1 MSEDGIMPD
10 DETLRHLQML
20 LLRAILLGEPLP
32 GSGQSLSVPDLRFV
46 LRQPAIPLSSENF
59 AGSVENFAG
68 SVSIEGLPKPLHVLS
83 PEELIEESR
92 EQGEV
97 AYLRFQP
104 AKQNA
109 DTVQLT
115 IEARL
120 ATADTERAPLGLG
133 GTQVVFQRVEDEWTV
148 ATPPASYA
156 T

>member
-1 MSEDGIMPD
+1 MSEDGTMSD
-10 DETLRHLQML
+10 GETLRHLQPL

-46 LRQPAIPLSSENF
+46 LRQPAILLSSENL
-59 AGSVENFAG
+59 AG
-68 SVSIEGLPKPLHVLS
+68 SVSLEGLPKPLHVLS
-83 PEELIEESR
+83 AEELTEESR
-92 EQGEV
+92 KQGEV

-104 AKQNA
+104 AKQKA

-120 ATADTERAPLGLG
+120 ATADTERTPLGLG
-133 GTQVVFQRVEDEWTV
+133 GTQVVFQRVGDEWTV

>member
-1 MSEDGIMPD
+1 VSEDGILPD
-10 DETLRHLQML
+10 DETLRHLQTL
-20 LLRAILLGEPLP
+20 LLRAILQDQPLP

-46 LRQPAIPLSSENF
+46 LRQPAILLSSENL
-59 AGSVENFAG
+59 AG

-83 PEELIEESR
+83 PEELIEKSR

-133 GTQVVFQRVEDEWTV
+133 GTQVVFQRVGDEWTV

>member
-1 MSEDGIMPD
+1 MSEDGILPD
-10 DETLRHLQML
+10 DETLRHLQTL

-46 LRQPAIPLSSENF
+46 LRQPAILLSS
-59 AGSVENFAG
+59 ENFAG

-92 EQGEV
+92 QQGEV

-104 AKQNA
+104 AQQNA

-133 GTQVVFQRVEDEWTV
+133 GTQVVFQRVGEEWTV

>member
-1 MSEDGIMPD
+1 MSEDGILPD
-10 DETLRHLQML
+10 DETLRHLQTL
-20 LLRAILLGEPLP
+20 LLRAILQDQPLP

-46 LRQPAIPLSSENF
+46 LRQPAILLSSENL
-59 AGSVENFAG
+59 AG

-83 PEELIEESR
+83 PEELIEKSR

-104 AKQNA
+104 AKHKA

-133 GTQVVFQRVEDEWTV
+133 GTQVVFQRVGDEWTV

>member
-1 MSEDGIMPD
+1 MSEDGILPD
-10 DETLRHLQML
+10 DETLRHLQTL
-20 LLRAILLGEPLP
+20 LLRAILQDQPLP

-46 LRQPAIPLSSENF
+46 LRQPAILLSSENL
-59 AGSVENFAG
+59 AG

-83 PEELIEESR
+83 PEELIEKSR

-109 DTVQLT
+109 DTVQVT

-133 GTQVVFQRVEDEWTV
+133 GTQVVFQRVGSEWTV